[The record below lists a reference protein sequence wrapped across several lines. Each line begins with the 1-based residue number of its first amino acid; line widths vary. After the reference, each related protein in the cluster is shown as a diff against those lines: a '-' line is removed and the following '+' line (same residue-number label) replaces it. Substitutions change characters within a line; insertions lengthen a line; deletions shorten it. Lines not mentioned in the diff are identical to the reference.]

1 MIEQF
6 PVWKALISS
15 SLLEKKLKILKWHF
29 KISYLVTDALVA
41 QITTIQVCSNLLF
54 CWQASGMQFLYTI
67 DSILLNT
74 WNAVSFQQ
82 EIDSAQL

>member
-6 PVWKALISS
+6 PVWKALIS

-54 CWQASGMQFLYTI
+54 CWQVSGMQFLHTI